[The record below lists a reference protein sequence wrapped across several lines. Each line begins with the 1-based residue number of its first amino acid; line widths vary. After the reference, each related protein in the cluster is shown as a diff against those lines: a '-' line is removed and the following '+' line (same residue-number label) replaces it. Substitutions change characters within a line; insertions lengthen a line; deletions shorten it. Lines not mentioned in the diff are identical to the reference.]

1 MQSKLLTL
9 RDVEAATTLGRSR
22 IYQLIAEKAFPSPI
36 KVSPGRSAWLAAE
49 VDTWIEARIA
59 LRDGGEAK

>member
-49 VDTWIEARIA
+49 VETWIGGRNDARNSGA
-59 LRDGGEAK
+59 VS